1 MVLVY
6 DMLHHDHETRKA
18 RRCTEHPQSQTC
30 WDSCWSFF
38 ARKLFVPSGRMP
50 YLLSL
55 LTNLWLEHGNFCI
68 WNKMGVCRKNA
79 FSMASGVCKNNPLQG
94 SRSCTFDNER
104 CVKIEVLVVEN
115 YPKRRNIK
123 KHYQNRTRSPWHGT
137 RICFPSCA
145 KTIHWHLWRVTPQGE
160 WESMKVEDVITSCKH
175 ASSVCRITDAQMP
188 GAPPWQLQRKPKRRH
203 SAQKTT

>member
-1 MVLVY
+1 MHGTSTKSELLRLLLEFFCPETVCSQWSYAIPSLAPHQPLARTWEL
-6 DMLHHDHETRKA
+6 LHLEQDGGLQKKMRFQWPAVFVKIILCKAHDH
-18 RRCTEHPQSQTC
+18 
-30 WDSCWSFF
+30 
-38 ARKLFVPSGRMP
+38 VP
-50 YLLSL
+50 LI
-55 LTNLWLEHGNFCI
+55 TN
-68 WNKMGVCRKNA
+68 A
-79 FSMASGVCKNNPLQG
+79 
-94 SRSCTFDNER
+94 
-104 CVKIEVLVVEN
+104 VKIEVLVVEN